1 MKKAEK
7 IQAYFMRVDEITGQP
22 YRGKEGYSDAGAD

>member
-7 IQAYFMRVDEITGQP
+7 IQAYFMRVDEVTGQP
-22 YRGKEGYSDAGAD
+22 YQGEGYSDAGAD